1 MEDEN
6 CCPSY
11 DIDWLS
17 GIWGVCWACRCYK
30 HLILLQHPFTVQCMD
45 HMRIPMGGESCHEIE
60 SHASMLGSTRVCDRA
75 AGSRQEYG
83 ITSNELRSMVANG
96 NISLSGASTDSKTYG
111 AKLTLV
117 VNVGT
122 SEYVVDVANAMAKAF
137 ADEINDLLGVS
148 TLQVMDEAV
157 EYTAHHSINL
167 TLYFILFGAVAFVG
181 TAGIIFIK
189 EFFSSKGIQ
198 CGTM

>member
-1 MEDEN
+1 
-6 CCPSY
+6 
-11 DIDWLS
+11 
-17 GIWGVCWACRCYK
+17 
-30 HLILLQHPFTVQCMD
+30 
-45 HMRIPMGGESCHEIE
+45 MGGVTVMNQY
-60 SHASMLGSTRVCDRA
+60 ASMLGSTRVCDRA
-75 AGSRQEYG
+75 AGSLQEYG

-111 AKLTLV
+111 TKLTLV
-117 VNVGT
+117 VNV
-122 SEYVVDVANAMAKAF
+122 NAMAKAF

-189 EFFSSKGIQ
+189 EFFSSKVYSVAQ
-198 CGTM
+198 CEQDERLILGMIPYNKEERM